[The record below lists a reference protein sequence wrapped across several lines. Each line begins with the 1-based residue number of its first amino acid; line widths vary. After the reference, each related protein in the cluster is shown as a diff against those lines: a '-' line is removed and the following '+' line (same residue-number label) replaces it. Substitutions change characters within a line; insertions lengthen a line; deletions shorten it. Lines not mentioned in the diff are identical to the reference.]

1 MYVNYNVMFQ
11 YVRNCSVPLSSSPN
25 STPALGHARI
35 ITYVRTDVQQPF
47 AYAKDAR
54 KYYYIHNWWGI
65 LISVV

>member
-25 STPALGHARI
+25 STPALGHTRI
-35 ITYVRTDVQQPF
+35 ITCVRTDIQQPF
-47 AYAKDAR
+47 AYTKMHVNTM
-54 KYYYIHNWWGI
+54 YVHIWWGI